1 MNWPLATDP
10 LGWLGVLV
18 FIIVFFLFL
27 GVFIAATLGPIAF
40 VIAMIVKSLRSSS
53 APNAAA
59 ASGGQV
65 LVSGPG
71 ASFAQAFGAALQQ
84 NVGQQLGQQLGQML
98 AQAAAQHPLTL
109 QLAPTVMAI
118 DAARR
123 QGDLAPVR
131 RFLTGWF
138 AEHADVAL
146 GTAPGLGRISQI
158 TVVGDQAATH
168 ADHAVIRIT
177 RAGGLAIHEEYWSF
191 QRDTAAP
198 PDGTPTQCPKCGA
211 PTAGDTSGACRF
223 CGFSFFTSGPILPT
237 PACWLLDD
245 ITSNPPALAA

>member
-18 FIIVFFLFL
+18 FIIVVSLFL

-40 VIAMIVKSLRSSS
+40 VIAMIVKLLRSSS
-53 APNAAA
+53 GNNTAA

-84 NVGQQLGQQLGQML
+84 NLGQQLGQQLGQVL
-98 AQAAAQHPLTL
+98 AQAAAQYPLTL

-123 QGDLAPVR
+123 QGDLTPVR
-131 RFLTGWF
+131 RFLTGRF
-138 AEHADVAL
+138 AESAGVAA
-146 GTAPGLGRISQI
+146 GTAPALDGISRM
-158 TVVGDQAATH
+158 TVVGDEAATH

-177 RAGGLAIHEEYWSF
+177 RAGGLANHEEYWSF
-191 QRDTAAP
+191 QRDSAAP
-198 PDGTPTQCPKCGA
+198 PDGTPTQCPHCGA
-211 PTAGDTSGACRF
+211 PTAGDMSGACRF
-223 CGFSFFTSGPILPT
+223 CGFSFFTSGPALPA
-237 PACWLLDD
+237 PPRWLLDAISD
-245 ITSNPPALAA
+245 APPALAA